1 MTHLAHSG
9 QARQA
14 KILLVEDDPML
25 QDIYL
30 TKFKEKGFD
39 VSLASD
45 GEKVIP
51 QLKRSMPDLMLLDI
65 VLPLKDGWEVLK
77 EVRKNAKW
85 NGVKIVVLS
94 NIGEA
99 SDVEKGFAMGANL
112 YLIKA
117 HFTPS
122 QVVQEIN
129 QLLTQP

>member
-1 MTHLAHSG
+1 MT
-9 QARQA
+9 

-30 TKFKEKGFD
+30 TKFKEVGFD
-39 VSLASD
+39 VALAAD

-51 QLKRSMPDLMLLDI
+51 ELHKAKPDLMLLDI
-65 VLPLKDGWEVLK
+65 VLPLKDGWEVLS
-77 EVRKNAKW
+77 EVRKDPQW

-99 SDVEKGFAMGANL
+99 QDVEKGFAMGANL

-122 QVVQEIN
+122 QVVDEVN
-129 QLLTQP
+129 KLLTK

>member
-1 MTHLAHSG
+1 MT
-9 QARQA
+9 

-39 VSLASD
+39 VALAAD
-45 GEKVIP
+45 GQMVIP
-51 QLKRSMPDLMLLDI
+51 ELHKAKPDLMLLDI
-65 VLPLKDGWEVLK
+65 VLPLKDGWEVLS
-77 EVRKNAKW
+77 EVRKDPRW
-85 NGVKIVVLS
+85 NDVKIVILS

-122 QVVQEIN
+122 QVVDEIN
-129 QLLTQP
+129 KLLTT

>member
-1 MTHLAHSG
+1 MT
-9 QARQA
+9 

-30 TKFKEKGFD
+30 TKLKEKGFE

-45 GEKVIP
+45 GEKVMP
-51 QLKRSMPDLMLLDI
+51 QLQKTKPDLMLLDI
-65 VLPLKDGWEVLK
+65 VLPLKDGWEVLS
-77 EVRKNAKW
+77 EVRKDPTW
-85 NGVKIVVLS
+85 NNMKIVVLS

-99 SDVEKGFAMGANL
+99 SDVEKGFALGANL

-122 QVVQEIN
+122 QVVGEIN
-129 QLLTQP
+129 KLLTK

>member
-1 MTHLAHSG
+1 MT
-9 QARQA
+9 

-30 TKFKEKGFD
+30 TKFKEKGFE
-39 VSLASD
+39 VALAED

-51 QLKRSMPDLMLLDI
+51 ALQRAKPDFMLLDI
-65 VLPLKDGWEVLK
+65 VLPLKDGWEVLS
-77 EVRKNAKW
+77 EVRKDPKW
-85 NGVKIVVLS
+85 DSVKIVVLS

-99 SDVEKGFAMGANL
+99 QDVEKGFALGANL

-122 QVVQEIN
+122 QVVGEIN
-129 QLLTQP
+129 KLLTT

>member
-1 MTHLAHSG
+1 MT
-9 QARQA
+9 

-45 GEKVIP
+45 GEKAMP
-51 QLKRSMPDLMLLDI
+51 QLQKTKPDLMLLDI
-65 VLPLKDGWEVLK
+65 VLPLRDGWEVLS
-77 EVRKNAKW
+77 EVRKNSAW
-85 NGVKIVVLS
+85 NSMKIVVLS
-94 NIGEA
+94 NVGEP
-99 SDVEKGFAMGANL
+99 SDVEKAFALGANL

-122 QVVQEIN
+122 QVVGEVTK
-129 QLLTQP
+129 LLIQ

>member
-1 MTHLAHSG
+1 MK
-9 QARQA
+9 

-30 TKFKEKGFD
+30 TKLKEVGFD

-51 QLKRSMPDLMLLDI
+51 ELERAKPELMLLDI
-65 VLPLKDGWEVLK
+65 VLPLKDGWEVLA
-77 EVRKNAKW
+77 EVRKDPRW
-85 NGVKIVVLS
+85 NSVRIVVLS

-99 SDVEKGFAMGANL
+99 SDVEKGFALGANL

-122 QVVQEIN
+122 QVVGEVN
-129 QLLTQP
+129 KLLTK

>member
-1 MTHLAHSG
+1 MT
-9 QARQA
+9 
-14 KILLVEDDPML
+14 KVLLVEDDPML

-30 TKFKEKGFD
+30 TKFKEVGFD

-51 QLKRSMPDLMLLDI
+51 QLQRTKPDLMLLDI
-65 VLPLKDGWEVLK
+65 VLPLKDGWQVLS
-77 EVRKNAKW
+77 EVRKDPRW
-85 NGVKIVVLS
+85 DSVKIVVLS

-99 SDVEKGFAMGANL
+99 QDVEKGFAMGANL

-129 QLLTQP
+129 KLLTK